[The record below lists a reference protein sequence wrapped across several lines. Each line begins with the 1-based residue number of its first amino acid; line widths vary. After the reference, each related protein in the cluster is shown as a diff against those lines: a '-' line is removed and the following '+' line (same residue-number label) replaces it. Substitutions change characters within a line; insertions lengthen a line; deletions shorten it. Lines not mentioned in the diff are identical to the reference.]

1 MQITG
6 LPALVRRERF
16 LAISV
21 LTTLAFWLLGDS
33 LFSGLSSLYRLA
45 LIFLW
50 LFSVVLGS
58 ALAVVRHAEH
68 LAERLGEPYG
78 TLILTL
84 CITSIEVVSITAIML
99 HGANNPTLA
108 RDTLFAVTMIVL
120 NGMVG
125 LSLLLGGWRYRE
137 QYYNLQG
144 ANTYLGVII
153 PLGVLC
159 LVLPDFIATTSGPPH
174 MSISQKV
181 FVATVSLGLYVAFL
195 ALQTSRHRA
204 YFTAQDTCGMDEA
217 EAPTAHHRAP
227 LAMHAVL
234 LAIYMSL
241 VVYLAEKLAP
251 PVDYVVETMGKPAAL
266 AGLAMAVLVATP
278 EIIGAVRAAGRNNL
292 QRSMNI
298 FLGSVLSTIGLT
310 IPAIILISELTQHPI
325 RLGLEH
331 TDLLLFALTLLLCM
345 VTFSSGRTNILQ
357 GGVHLILFL
366 AYLFL
371 IFQG

>member
-1 MQITG
+1 MQMTG
-6 LPALVRRERF
+6 VPALIRGERF
-16 LAISV
+16 LVLSV
-21 LTTLAFWLLGDS
+21 LTTFAFALYGDTLL
-33 LFSGLSSLYRLA
+33 SGFPNLYRLA
-45 LIFLW
+45 LIFFW

-58 ALAVVRHAEH
+58 ALAVVRHGEH

-99 HGANNPTLA
+99 HGENNPTLA

-125 LSLLLGGWRYRE
+125 LSLLLGGLRYRE
-137 QYYNLQG
+137 QYFNLQG
-144 ANTYLGVII
+144 ANAYLGVII
-153 PLGVLC
+153 PLGVMC
-159 LVLPDFIATTSGPPH
+159 LVLPDFVATTSGPPRL
-174 MSISQKV
+174 SIAQKI
-181 FVATVSLGLYVAFL
+181 FVAIVSLGLYVAFL
-195 ALQTSRHRA
+195 FLQTSRHRT
-204 YFTAQDTCGMDEA
+204 YFVPQENGA
-217 EAPTAHHRAP
+217 ESGSAKTHPVTAP
-227 LAMHAVL
+227 LSFHVVM
-234 LAIYMSL
+234 LAIYMGL

-310 IPAIILISELTQHPI
+310 IPAIIVISELTQHPI
-325 RLGLEH
+325 MLGLQH
-331 TDLLLFALTLLLCM
+331 TDLLLFVLTLALCM
-345 VTFSSGRTNILQ
+345 ITFSSGRTNFLQ
-357 GGVHLILFL
+357 GAVHLILFV

-371 IFQG
+371 IFGG

>member
-1 MQITG
+1 MQTI
-6 LPALVRRERF
+6 ALMARIRRERF
-16 LAISV
+16 LPVSV
-21 LTTLAFWLLGDS
+21 LTTLAFYLFGDS
-33 LFSGLSSLYRLA
+33 LFSGLSSMYRLV
-45 LIFLW
+45 LVFFW
-50 LFSVVLGS
+50 LFFVVLGS
-58 ALAVVRHAEH
+58 ALAVVRHAEY
-68 LAERLGEPYG
+68 LAEKLGEPYG

-125 LSLLLGGWRYRE
+125 LSLLFGGWRYRE
-137 QYYNLQG
+137 QHYNLHG

-153 PLGVLC
+153 PLGVLS
-159 LVLPDFIATTSGPPH
+159 LVLPDFIATPSGIPMLSMP
-174 MSISQKV
+174 QKI
-181 FVATVSLGLYVAFL
+181 FVAAVSLGLYVAFL
-195 ALQTSRHRA
+195 ALQTHRHRG
-204 YFTAQDTCGMDEA
+204 YFTVQNADIDEYDGSPA
-217 EAPTAHHRAP
+217 AMASP
-227 LAMHAVL
+227 LAVHVVL
-234 LAIYMSL
+234 LAIYMAL
-241 VVYLAEKLAP
+241 VVYLAQKLAP
-251 PVDYVVETMGKPAAL
+251 PVDYVVETLGKPAAL
-266 AGLAMAVLVATP
+266 AGLVMAVLVATP

-310 IPAIILISELTQHPI
+310 IPAIIVISDVTQHPI
-325 RLGLEH
+325 QLGLQH
-331 TDLLLFALTLLLCM
+331 TDLLLFVLTLALCM

-357 GGVHLILFL
+357 GGVHLILFT

>member
-1 MQITG
+1 MHMTG
-6 LPALVRRERF
+6 VPTLIRSERF
-16 LAISV
+16 LAISL
-21 LTTLAFWLLGDS
+21 LTTIAFFLFGDTLLG
-33 LFSGLSSLYRLA
+33 GLSNLYRLA
-45 LIFLW
+45 LIFFW
-50 LFSVVLGS
+50 LFIVVLGS

-84 CITSIEVVSITAIML
+84 CITTIEVVSITAIML
-99 HGANNPTLA
+99 HGENNPTLA

-153 PLGVLC
+153 PLGVMC
-159 LVLPDFIATTSGPPH
+159 LVLPDFIATPSGPP
-174 MSISQKV
+174 MLSVAQKI

-195 ALQTSRHRA
+195 CLQTSRHRA
-204 YFTAQDTCGMDEA
+204 YFVAQNDGSELRVVPVH
-217 EAPTAHHRAP
+217 PTSTP
-227 LAMHAVL
+227 LSLHVVL
-234 LAIYMSL
+234 LAIYMGL

-266 AGLAMAVLVATP
+266 AGLAMAVLVAAP

-310 IPAIILISELTQHPI
+310 IPAIIVISELTDHPV

-331 TDLLLFALTLLLCM
+331 TDLLLFLLTLALCM

-357 GGVHLILFL
+357 GGVHLILFV

>member
-1 MQITG
+1 MQMTG
-6 LPALVRRERF
+6 VPALMRSERF
-16 LAISV
+16 LALSL
-21 LTTLAFWLLGDS
+21 LTTFAFFAFGNTLLD
-33 LFSGLSSLYRLA
+33 GLSNMYRLA
-45 LIFLW
+45 LIFFW

-58 ALAVVRHAEH
+58 ALAVVRHAER
-68 LAERLGEPYG
+68 LAERFGEPYG

-137 QYYNLQG
+137 QYYNLHG

-159 LVLPDFIATTSGPPH
+159 LVLPDFTVTTPGPTL
-174 MSISQKV
+174 SDAQKI
-181 FVATVSLGLYVAFL
+181 FVAFVSLGLYVAFL
-195 ALQTSRHRA
+195 FMQTSRHRA
-204 YFTAQDTCGMDEA
+204 YFA
-217 EAPTAHHRAP
+217 AHHDHNESRVARVP
-227 LAMHAVL
+227 VADISVLRHGSL
-234 LAIYMSL
+234 LAIYMIL

-251 PVDYVVETMGKPAAL
+251 PVDYVVETMGEPAAL
-266 AGLAMAVLVATP
+266 AGLTMAVLVATP
-278 EIIGAVRAAGRNNL
+278 ELIGAVRAAGRNNL

-298 FLGSVLSTIGLT
+298 SLGSVLSTIGLT
-310 IPAIILISELTQHPI
+310 IPAIIVISEVTGHSI
-325 RLGLEH
+325 KLGLEH
-331 TDLLLFALTLLLCM
+331 TDLLLFVLTLTLCM

-357 GGVHLILFL
+357 GGVHLIIFV